1 MLCKEGELAR
11 HARLAAPA
19 RRKFAADLDKA
30 PLVWR
35 HCPFGVHDL
44 LGAARPYVYVTMLRL
59 PFARMASWFAY
70 CTTYSKDKC
79 HTAPYK
85 QRDAAESKMLAFYG
99 ARRRKYDAFPPAKVE
114 AARAAPVAK
123 LATFHPNWIEYALDD
138 NYATRMVA
146 GGPMHDHPVPLP
158 AAALDA
164 ARDHLR
170 TQYAFVGT
178 LERQAESL
186 CVLGALV
193 GAPVA
198 KVQGDK
204 HRGPTTHTKSKDH
217 PADFLAK
224 FADYARLDAELYKEA
239 DALLEAHV
247 ADAFPQCRRGGGP

>member
-1 MLCKEGELAR
+1 M
-11 HARLAAPA
+11 
-19 RRKFAADLDKA
+19 
-30 PLVWR
+30 
-35 HCPFGVHDL
+35 
-44 LGAARPYVYVTMLRL
+44 
-59 PFARMASWFAY
+59 
-70 CTTYSKDKC
+70 
-79 HTAPYK
+79 
-85 QRDAAESKMLAFYG
+85 
-99 ARRRKYDAFPPAKVE
+99 
-114 AARAAPVAK
+114 
-123 LATFHPNWIEYALDD
+123 
-138 NYATRMVA
+138 
-146 GGPMHDHPVPLP
+146 PLP

-217 PADFLAK
+217 PADFLAA